1 MAGSP
6 TAADYI
12 NDLRDLYVE
21 YVAAEKAILKAG
33 QEYTIGDRTLTRAD
47 IRYVQGEKKKLF
59 NEICK
64 MEAGKGLRS
73 QRINVLFDT

>member
-1 MAGSP
+1 MA
-6 TAADYI
+6 TITNEEYI

-21 YVAAEKAILKAG
+21 YVAAEKAILKGG

-47 IRYVQGEKKKLF
+47 LRYVQSQKKKLF
-59 NEICK
+59 NEIAK

-73 QRINVLFDT
+73 QRINVLHDT